1 MTNVKGLGASLGVAI
16 GSSFVYENEID
27 FDIEAT
33 FSHKEASKQLID
45 KFNSQI
51 IEFRS
56 KDRNDEADIL
66 DAYIL
71 ILQDPEILGQLN
83 QHPEPAISEVY
94 DVFTSTA
101 KMFESME
108 DEYFKQRAED
118 IISVGK
124 HLVFNMQNIE
134 REVSLNDNTIL
145 IANDLTPADT
155 SSMEL
160 SKVNGIVLKEGGLTS
175 HAVIVAKNL
184 GIPCVIGIKE
194 QLDQITNGKTI
205 SIDGSTGDVTVSP
218 SDSQISALEQKQSKI
233 EDLIQN
239 FTEEKY
245 SNLGVEFRVNIGS
258 LEEVNAFN
266 HQFLNSIGLFRSE
279 FIYLDNSTIPT
290 LEQQSKVLEEITKKF
305 TGTIVYRTLDIGGD
319 KQVDYLNLPI
329 EENPFLGTRGIRL
342 SLVDCNKASLGNLDL
357 FESQVKS
364 ILTSESL
371 ERIKIMFPMISTIE
385 DFIEAKAFVTK
396 IAKELNVEAPPMGIM
411 VETPASAFIA
421 DKFSEIVDFISIG
434 TNDLTQYIM
443 AADRGNS
450 NLGHYQDPLH
460 PAVLRAISNV
470 IDCSDKN
477 NIEVSVCGEMSS
489 DPVAA
494 FALYVLG
501 LKTFSMA
508 PSAAPFVF
516 DVLNTH
522 SKINKA
528 PIKETIL
535 SQKNADEIRTAIQ
548 EIIS

>member
-27 FDIEAT
+27 FDKQAVI
-33 FSHKEASKQLID
+33 SHSEASKQLID
-45 KFNSQI
+45 KFNFQI
-51 IEFRS
+51 NDFRS

-71 ILQDPEILGQLN
+71 ILQDPEILDQLN
-83 QHPEPAISEVY
+83 QNLDSSISEVY
-94 DVFTSTA
+94 EVFTSTA
-101 KMFESME
+101 KIFESME

-134 REVSLNDNTIL
+134 KEISLSDNTIL
-145 IANDLTPADT
+145 IAKDLTPADT
-155 SSMEL
+155 SSMDL
-160 SKVNGIVLKEGGLTS
+160 SKVCGIILKEGGLTS

-184 GIPCVIGIKE
+184 GIPCVIGVKE
-194 QLDQITNGKTI
+194 QLDKISNGESMT
-205 SIDGSTGDVTVSP
+205 IDGSTGDIVVSP

-233 EDLIQN
+233 ENLIQN
-239 FTEEKY
+239 FTEKKY
-245 SNLGVEFRVNIGS
+245 KNLGVEFRVNIGS
-258 LEEVNAFN
+258 LEEINAFN
-266 HQFLNSIGLFRSE
+266 HPFLNSTGLFRSQ
-279 FIYLDNSTIPT
+279 FIYLDNSTKPT
-290 LEQQSKVLEEITKKF
+290 LEQQSSVLKEITQKF
-305 TGTIVYRTLDIGGD
+305 AGTIVYRTLDIGGD
-319 KQVDYLNLPI
+319 KQVDYLNLPV
-329 EENPFLGTRGIRL
+329 EENPFLGVRGIRL
-342 SLVDCNKASLGNLDL
+342 SLGNLDL
-357 FESQVKS
+357 FDSQVKS

-450 NLGHYQDPLH
+450 NLGYYQDPLH

-516 DVLNTH
+516 EILNTH

-528 PIKETIL
+528 NVKETIL
-535 SQKNADEIRTAIQ
+535 SQKNADEIRTTIKD
-548 EIIS
+548 IIS

>member
-27 FDIEAT
+27 FDKEAT
-33 FSHKEASKQLID
+33 LSHSEASKKLID

-51 IEFRS
+51 NEFRS

-71 ILQDPEILGQLN
+71 ILQDPEILKELN
-83 QHPEPAISEVY
+83 KNLKLEISEVF

-101 KMFESME
+101 KIFESME

-118 IISVGK
+118 IVSVGK
-124 HLVFNMQNIE
+124 HLVFSMQNIN
-134 REVSLNDNTIL
+134 REVAFSDNTIL
-145 IANDLTPADT
+145 IAEDLTPADT
-155 SSMEL
+155 SSMDL
-160 SKVNGIVLKEGGLTS
+160 SKVNGIILKEGGLTS

-194 QLDQITNGKTI
+194 QLDNITNGKSM
-205 SIDGSTGDVTVSP
+205 SIDGSTGEIVVSP
-218 SDSQISALEQKQSKI
+218 SEKQITTLEQKQNKI
-233 EDLIQN
+233 EEIIKN
-239 FTEEKY
+239 FTEKKY
-245 SNLGVEFRVNIGS
+245 KNLGVEFRVNIGS
-258 LEEVNAFN
+258 LEEINAFN
-266 HQFLNSIGLFRSE
+266 HPFLNSIGLFRSE
-279 FIYLDNSTIPT
+279 FIYLDNSTNPT
-290 LEQQSKVLEEITKKF
+290 LEQQSSVLKQITQKF
-305 TGTIVYRTLDIGGD
+305 NGTIVYRTLDIGGD
-319 KQVDYLNLPI
+319 KQVGYLNLPK
-329 EENPFLGTRGIRL
+329 EENPFLGVRGIRL
-342 SLVDCNKASLGNLDL
+342 SLRNLDL

-371 ERIKIMFPMISTIE
+371 ERIKIMFPMISTVE
-385 DFIEAKAFVTK
+385 DFKEAKAFVTK
-396 IAKELNVEAPPMGIM
+396 IAKELNVETPPIGIM

-450 NLGHYQDPLH
+450 NLGHYQEPLH

-470 IDCSDKN
+470 IDCSYKN

-494 FALYVLG
+494 FALFVLG
-501 LKTFSMA
+501 LRTFSMA

-516 DVLNTH
+516 DVLNTN
-522 SKINKA
+522 SNINKT
-528 PIKETIL
+528 IVKKTIL
-535 SQKNADEIRTAIQ
+535 SQNNADEIRSTIQ
-548 EIIS
+548 EIII